1 MVRIAAVGDLH
12 IRGEIPE
19 ALVDGLTGLDSRA
32 DILIVTGD
40 ITNSGRLPEAEAAAE
55 LLAVAKLP
63 ILAVMGN
70 HDRRC
75 IRRKAFY
82 QILGKA
88 GVDMLDGTTR
98 VMTFDGDRIGFA
110 GVGGSGGGFWPD
122 EGPETVHNKALQRLS
137 VRARREAARLESA
150 LVRLSGEEIDQTVVI
165 THFAPII
172 ATLGREP
179 VVKYWLLG
187 NCELARVI
195 DRFPVDLV
203 LHGHAHLGSPIGHT
217 SRGVLVRNVA
227 QYVTGGVVVHELG
240 APRRGGDIESPS
252 DWRAIERFA

>member
-19 ALVDGLTGLDSRA
+19 ALVDGLTGLDRRA
-32 DILIVTGD
+32 DILVVTGD
-40 ITNSGRLPEAEAAAE
+40 ITNSGRLLEAEAAAE
-55 LLAVAKLP
+55 LLALAKLP

-98 VMTFDGDRIGFA
+98 VMSFDGDRIGFA

-150 LVRLSGEEIDQTVVI
+150 LIRLSDEEIDQTVVI

-227 QYVTGGVVVHELG
+227 QYVTGGVVIHELG
-240 APRRGGDIESPS
+240 DSRHGDIEPPS
-252 DWRAIERFA
+252 EWRSIERYA

>member
-19 ALVDGLTGLDSRA
+19 ILTDVFSGLGRFAAILVL
-32 DILIVTGD
+32 TGD
-40 ITNSGRLPEAEAAAE
+40 ITNSGRLLEAEAAAE
-55 LLAVAKLP
+55 LLALAKLP

-82 QILGKA
+82 HILGKA

-137 VRARREAARLESA
+137 IRARREAARLESA
-150 LVRLSGEEIDQTVVI
+150 LVRLSEEEIDQTVVI

-227 QYVTGGVVVHELG
+227 QYVTGGVVIHELSDS
-240 APRRGGDIESPS
+240 RRSDVEPPS
-252 DWRAIERFA
+252 EWRAIERYA